1 MEQFKNQT
9 ARALT
14 AAGLL
19 LALAFAAAQHFSP
32 AARLVRDG
40 RDVRLAV
47 LGDRAAVLLVYH
59 SGAGM
64 VSAYQFQNLR
74 RKKGATP
81 AERAAE
87 LASLAVGADSAFH
100 ISVSTS
106 PDLETLWRAL
116 DGWRASPAAAVGYA
130 AWLRGLAAD
139 GATDLSAFGLFTLLS
154 EFSSLGASDF
164 VLSEAAVKRA
174 PETEPEAEAEP
185 APAAR
190 EAWRVEVFN
199 ASGRK
204 DLAAR
209 AAKRLRALGFDVIT
223 AASYSRNEA
232 QTRILGFSKDTSA
245 ALRLREALGLQELEI
260 RVRPS
265 QKSVAGAAVI
275 LGADFDEKVLGQ

>member
-1 MEQFKNQT
+1 MEQFKDQT
-9 ARALT
+9 ARVLT
-14 AAGLL
+14 AAGLA

-32 AARLVRDG
+32 VARLVRDG
-40 RDVRLAV
+40 RDVRVAV
-47 LGDRAAVLLVYH
+47 LGDRAAVLLIYH
-59 SGAGM
+59 SSQGR
-64 VSAYQFQNLR
+64 VSAFQFQNLR
-74 RKKGATP
+74 RKKGAAP
-81 AERAAE
+81 ADRAAE
-87 LASLAVGADSAFH
+87 LASMAVGSENAFH

-106 PDLETLWRAL
+106 PELETLWRAL
-116 DGWRASPAAAVGYA
+116 DGWRANPAAALSYA
-130 AWLRGLAAD
+130 AWLRGLSAS
-139 GATDLSAFGLFTLLS
+139 GATDISPFGLFILLS

-164 VLSEAAVKRA
+164 VLAEAALKHA
-174 PETEPEAEAEP
+174 PEAEPEAEP
-185 APAAR
+185 APAAM
-190 EAWRVEVFN
+190 EGWRVEVFN

-223 AASYSRNEA
+223 ASSYSRNEA

-275 LGADFDEKVLGQ
+275 LGADFDEGVLGK

>member
-1 MEQFKNQT
+1 MEQFKNGT

-40 RDVRLAV
+40 RDVRVAV
-47 LGDRAAVLLVYH
+47 LGDRAAALLVYH
-59 SGAGM
+59 SSSGK
-64 VSAYQFQNLR
+64 VSAFQFQNLR
-74 RKKGATP
+74 RKKGASP

-106 PDLETLWRAL
+106 PELEILWRAL
-116 DGWRASPAAAVGYA
+116 DGWRASPAAALRYG
-130 AWLRGLAAD
+130 AWLRGVAAA

-164 VLSEAAVKRA
+164 VLAEAAVKQA
-174 PETEPEAEAEP
+174 PEPEAEPAA
-185 APAAR
+185 APAAAQ

-223 AASYSRNEA
+223 ASSYSRNEKH
-232 QTRILGFSKDTSA
+232 TRILGFSKDTAA
-245 ALRLREALGLQELEI
+245 ALRLRSALGLEELEI

-275 LGADFDEKVLGQ
+275 LGADFDEKVLGK